1 MRNDEMN
8 KWCPR
13 CQQYLPR
20 DEFYRNAAQSDGLAP
35 YCKVCWREFC
45 RVQHAR
51 LREGLPDKRRVQ
63 MDLVRH
69 DYFSR
74 IEHPIQ
80 ASVLGLLASDGNVAS
95 DRPRIQFTV
104 HEGDRILTEIVRD
117 ELAPGSP
124 ILVQTQQ
131 DRDYKM
137 AKIHFTSPRMYAD
150 LDKLGVI
157 PRKSLKLTWP
167 DRLPGDFINSYLL
180 GVFDGDGWITID
192 QRKRIPHYILGFI
205 SGSSPFLDRVA
216 QEITEALD
224 LPLAHLGTVNK
235 GRTFTIR
242 YGGRSAVLIS
252 RWLHR
257 DLSGLARKRIPI

>member
-1 MRNDEMN
+1 MRSDELN
-8 KWCPR
+8 KWCPQ

-45 RVQHAR
+45 RVRHAR
-51 LREGLPDKRRVQ
+51 LRAGLPDKRHMQ

-69 DYFSR
+69 DYFHY
-74 IEHPIQ
+74 IERPIQ
-80 ASVLGLLASDGNVAS
+80 AYVLGLLASDGNVHS
-95 DRPRIQFTV
+95 DRPRIQFSV
-104 HEGDRILTEIVRD
+104 HEKDRVLTEIVRD

-124 ILVQTQQ
+124 IITPPC
-131 DRDYKM
+131 RDYRL
-137 AKIHFTSPRMYAD
+137 AKVHFTSPTMCAD
-150 LDKLGVI
+150 LAALGVI
-157 PRKSLKLTWP
+157 PRKSHTLTWP
-167 DRLPGDFINSYLL
+167 DSLPEAFVNSFLL